1 MAKQSRTFANRPKTP
16 DVIMGAGASAALPS
30 DAAARAP
37 DNITQEQID
46 EYMITLSRI
55 GGGLRLGD
63 QTFSGSDARH
73 INRYGGELR
82 EGHVLSLR
90 HGGGLRVGQ
99 VLSLGDMTFQD
110 AGNTTS
116 TMFVECLGDDTTDDE
131 GGSSEANSP
140 RFDSHPLL
148 HSHPLLCVTASPSS
162 VPDPSDGV
170 RRHIPDDFPGMDA
183 KGVACK
189 GLGTAK
195 MLAVIRRL
203 YNLRQGVPDPQL
215 TSKDQVAKLKQLAD
229 NEPVF
234 RGAAP
239 SSHPYPWLFDN
250 KKDTHTM
257 AYTVDHLRQDEVR
270 GGSGG
275 GMG

>member
-1 MAKQSRTFANRPKTP
+1 
-16 DVIMGAGASAALPS
+16 MGAGASAALPS

-37 DNITQEQID
+37 DNITQQQID
-46 EYMITLSRI
+46 EYMSTLSRI
-55 GGGLRLGD
+55 GGGLSLGD

-73 INRYGGELR
+73 INR
-82 EGHVLSLR
+82 
-90 HGGGLRVGQ
+90 HGGGLRVGHG
-99 VLSLGDMTFQD
+99 LSLGDRTTFQD
-110 AGNTTS
+110 TIS
-116 TMFVECLGDDTTDDE
+116 TMFVECLGDDTDDDE
-131 GGSSEANSP
+131 GGASGANSP
-140 RFDSHPLL
+140 RFDSHPRR
-148 HSHPLLCVTASPSS
+148 CVTASPSS

-170 RRHIPDDFPGMDA
+170 RRHIPGDFPGMDA

-203 YNLRQGVPDPQL
+203 YNLRRGVPDLHL
-215 TSKDQVAKLKQLAD
+215 TSKEQVAKLKQLAD

-257 AYTVDHLRQDEVR
+257 AYTIDHLRQDEVR
-270 GGSGG
+270 GKGKRGRH
-275 GMG
+275 GMTLHCGRTGVG